1 MGGISKLPKVH
12 TKLKYKHWSKYSL
25 ISSLIVVN
33 PLAAPYVCILTR
45 NENGATPVYY
55 AAFSGSAKIVELLI
69 EHGATIDYLAKE
81 SEDDTRLRTPL
92 FMACEAGHIDVVR
105 VLIQNE
111 ALTSN
116 REASQLFNSL
126 DVAIETENRY
136 KFNCIPEAS
145 IN

>member
-1 MGGISKLPKVH
+1 MH
-12 TKLKYKHWSKYSL
+12 
-25 ISSLIVVN
+25 
-33 PLAAPYVCILTR
+33 
-45 NENGATPVYY
+45 Y

-69 EHGATIDYLAKE
+69 ERGATIDYLAKE

-92 FMACEAGHIDVVR
+92 FMACEAGHTDVVR
-105 VLIQNE
+105 VLIQKE

-136 KFNCIPEAS
+136 KLTAFQGPQLTMDVTNH
-145 IN
+145 